1 MTYIPKSKIIVKTA
15 QYSYLEENFYSNLSP
30 NKPYTGP
37 YMETS
42 EGRYFIGTDFRTK
55 GAELFK
61 KSETSVNFGTGEDF
75 NTYLNI
81 KPSPYK
87 FLDKTKP
94 IPATKKIP
102 TEKDYERGYYKRYFS
117 SRVNQQFGYKEISF
131 KTYNS
136 IDQQQG
142 EYDHHLHDVG
152 LINWAIKGNVYK
164 INQLTLIE
172 KQKSLTNISHLF
184 PILNEFQRPD
194 LQLQT
199 DLTTEGEELYYAD
212 GTEYIGSYHIHP
224 TEGPMEGAKHI
235 LTSHSKLY
243 YSDNLPIPA
252 RDTSVDEEYKQYL
265 EEEKKKA
272 NRIRKNNI
280 INRPTATRDQTRT
293 TPSRTNTPPPTTTPS
308 RGSTSSPVGGSGY

>member
-1 MTYIPKSKIIVKTA
+1 MTYIPKSKISVKIA

-136 IDQQQG
+136 INQQQG

-172 KQKSLTNISHLF
+172 KEKPFPNISHLF

-194 LQLQT
+194 LQVQT

-224 TEGPMEGAKHI
+224 MEGPMEGAKHI

-243 YSDNLPIPA
+243 YSNNLPIPA
-252 RDTSVDEEYKQYL
+252 RDTSIDEDYKKYL
-265 EEEKKKA
+265 NKKKKEAFLA
-272 NRIRKNNI
+272 NTVKTIKSDGISN
-280 INRPTATRDQTRT
+280 
-293 TPSRTNTPPPTTTPS
+293 TPSRGNTPPPTTTPS
-308 RGSTSSPVGGSGY
+308 RGNTSSPTGGSGY

>member
-1 MTYIPKSKIIVKTA
+1 MPNVNGTWSSFLIRFYNNCYSSCGCKIVFCPIRSACKKT
-15 QYSYLEENFYSNLSP
+15 
-30 NKPYTGP
+30 
-37 YMETS
+37 
-42 EGRYFIGTDFRTK
+42 
-55 GAELFK
+55 
-61 KSETSVNFGTGEDF
+61 
-75 NTYLNI
+75 
-81 KPSPYK
+81 
-87 FLDKTKP
+87 
-94 IPATKKIP
+94 KIP

-136 IDQQQG
+136 INQQQG

-172 KQKSLTNISHLF
+172 KEKPFPNISHLF

-194 LQLQT
+194 LQVQT

-243 YSDNLPIPA
+243 YSNNLPIPA
-252 RDTSVDEEYKQYL
+252 RDTSIDEDYKKYL
-265 EEEKKKA
+265 NKKKKEAFLA
-272 NRIRKNNI
+272 NTVKTIKSDGISN
-280 INRPTATRDQTRT
+280 
-293 TPSRTNTPPPTTTPS
+293 TPSRGNTPPPTTTPS
-308 RGSTSSPVGGSGY
+308 RGNTSSPTGGSGY